1 MDESKIKDILIEE
14 MENLGIIIGASAED
28 IDLLNKG
35 IDSITFI
42 SFIVSIEERLNI
54 EIPDEYLRIEAL
66 NSFNGFSHLVYSLV
80 NEIEQ

>member
-14 MENLGIIIGASAED
+14 MENLGIIIDASAED

-66 NSFNGFSHLVYSLV
+66 NSFNGFSHLS
-80 NEIEQ
+80 IH

>member
-14 MENLGIIIGASAED
+14 MENLGIIIDASAED

-54 EIPDEYLRIEAL
+54 EIPDEYLRIEA
-66 NSFNGFSHLVYSLV
+66 
-80 NEIEQ
+80 